1 MASLNEFAN
10 KFKGALIAGI
20 ATLAVGAI
28 SAASLAVYQVAR
40 DIALRSW
47 VIEHVDQRF
56 EQEEVRRQIRSDIAR
71 LMALK
76 EKTDD
81 LEMIAGLEEQIAEL
95 EARLQG

>member
-1 MASLNEFAN
+1 MATVNEFVV
-10 KFKGALIAGI
+10 KFRGALIAGV

-47 VIEHVDQRF
+47 VVEHVDQRF
-56 EQEEVRRQIRSDIAR
+56 EQEEVRRQIRADIAR

-81 LEMIAGLEEQIAEL
+81 PEMVAGLDEQIEAL
-95 EARLQG
+95 QARLEG

>member
-1 MASLNEFAN
+1 MATVNEFVI
-10 KFKGALIAGI
+10 KFRGALIAGI

-47 VIEHVDQRF
+47 VVEHVDQRF

-76 EKTDD
+76 EKASDPD
-81 LEMIAGLEEQIAEL
+81 VIAGLERQITEL
-95 EARLQG
+95 EARLEG